1 MHTTNRTQN
10 YISLFF
16 TVIIISV
23 LIFGCGPSRLK
34 LRLDK
39 KDCVPSNLTATP
51 NDQSLLLK
59 WDTNCD
65 INTVLSGY
73 NIYILTEPIYDLYGQ
88 ANPPDEIRPVN
99 IIPYPGDTN
108 PEKSYETMALDMLE
122 NGVEYYVSV
131 RTVFPDRSITV
142 SSNEVAVMC
151 RPEGEFTLDFRFSG
165 ENDGFIF
172 SSRTGSSAD
181 NDKNDI
187 YYFRAGQNDFI
198 ASPHRLNGYNRESAF
213 FSLGQTKDIYQY
225 PELSIDNPPID
236 KMPIKAGESYL
247 IRTADGN
254 YAKLRIEEIS
264 GQDRERKVR
273 FKYIYQTIPD
283 LMRF

>member
-1 MHTTNRTQN
+1 
-10 YISLFF
+10 
-16 TVIIISV
+16 
-23 LIFGCGPSRLK
+23 
-34 LRLDK
+34 LDK
-39 KDCVPSNLTATP
+39 KDCVPGNLIVTP
-51 NDQSLLLK
+51 NNQTLFLK

-73 NIYILTEPIYDLYGQ
+73 NIYILTEPMYEKYGL
-88 ANPPDEIRPVN
+88 ANLPDEIKPVN

-108 PEKSYETMALDMLE
+108 PEKSYETMSIDMLE

-151 RPEGEFTLDFRFSG
+151 RPEGEFILDFRFSG

-172 SSRTGSSAD
+172 SSLTRAPAD
-181 NDKNDI
+181 SDKNDI
-187 YYFRAGQNDFI
+187 YFFRAGENDFL

-225 PELSIDNPPID
+225 PELSIDTPPID
-236 KMPIKAGESYL
+236 KMPIMAGEGYL
-247 IRTADGN
+247 IKTADGN
-254 YAKLRIEEIS
+254 YAKLRIEEIF
-264 GQDRERKVR
+264 GQERDRKVR
-273 FKYIYQTIPD
+273 IKYIYQTIPD